1 MIRRDKMQA
10 KTGTCRFCGQIRT
23 VMVPD
28 GKKFTEEELD
38 AIAGTECNCSAAE
51 EEREIGNVKDA
62 ARESIERILVK
73 RERGTAAAI
82 LSAAVDPMA
91 RKKVKKVS
99 VNMDGEL
106 VCSMYMK
113 GKKVIVEARQT
124 MVEYSDGEAVDE

>member
-1 MIRRDKMQA
+1 MKA

-23 VMVPD
+23 VMVPN
-28 GKKFTEEELD
+28 GKVFTEEELD

-51 EEREIGNVKDA
+51 EEREIGNIKDA
-62 ARESIERILVK
+62 ASESIERILVK
-73 RERGTAAAI
+73 RERSTAAGI
-82 LSAAVDPMA
+82 LSAAIDPIA

-113 GKKVIVEARQT
+113 GKKIIVEARQT

>member
-1 MIRRDKMQA
+1 MKA
-10 KTGTCRFCGQIRT
+10 KTGICRFCGQLRT

-28 GKKFTEEELD
+28 GKEFSEEELN

-51 EEREIGNVKDA
+51 EEREIGNIKDA
-62 ARESIERILVK
+62 AAESIEKILVK
-73 RERGTAAAI
+73 KEGSTAAGI
-82 LSAAVDPMA
+82 LSAAIDPIA

-113 GKKVIVEARQT
+113 GKKIIVEARQT
-124 MVEYSDGEAVDE
+124 MVEYSDGEAIDE

>member
-1 MIRRDKMQA
+1 MKA
-10 KTGTCRFCGQIRT
+10 KTGICRFCGQLRT

-28 GKKFTEEELD
+28 GKEFSEEELN

-51 EEREIGNVKDA
+51 EEREIGNIKDA
-62 ARESIERILVK
+62 AAESIEKILVK
-73 RERGTAAAI
+73 KERSTAAGI
-82 LSAAVDPMA
+82 LSAAIDPIA

-113 GKKVIVEARQT
+113 GKKIIVEAQQT
-124 MVEYSDGEAVDE
+124 MVEYSDGEAIDE